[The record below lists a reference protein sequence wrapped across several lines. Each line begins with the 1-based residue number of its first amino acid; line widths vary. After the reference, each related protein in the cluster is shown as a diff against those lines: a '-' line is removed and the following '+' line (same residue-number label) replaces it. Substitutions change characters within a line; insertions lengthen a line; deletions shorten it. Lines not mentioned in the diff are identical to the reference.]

1 MVQNVFRES
10 IGDIEEIFGETVQ
23 NIVLDYFRGNL
34 SPEETE
40 RRLEQSRLAE
50 EANRQAT
57 AELEKEASALA
68 GHAAFILESIDRSQ
82 RGGRYIRPED
92 MVLYVTDFLHQ
103 RYPGSQI
110 EYDAD
115 STELFSINLNAK
127 ARDALGSFIEQ
138 RRPGRPTRLAGAAIV
153 ARFDP
158 NVEGRTRR
166 PPELIDVSHPLV
178 LWIKAELGTHR
189 SEVIPALAIELDRET
204 AGLDEGLYLFATD
217 LWRLEG
223 IRKLVTLRHTVIGAD
238 LGAVLS
244 EDAGQR
250 LVEAA
255 SEHGHSIDIWMFGDA
270 HEKLVE
276 ALTKCESIIVDKFLQ
291 ETDAFDSENATRVEQ
306 AKQLLH
312 ARADRIIG
320 KLQTILRIS

>member
-1 MVQNVFRES
+1 M
-10 IGDIEEIFGETVQ
+10 
-23 NIVLDYFRGNL
+23 
-34 SPEETE
+34 
-40 RRLEQSRLAE
+40 
-50 EANRQAT
+50 
-57 AELEKEASALA
+57 
-68 GHAAFILESIDRSQ
+68 
-82 RGGRYIRPED
+82 
-92 MVLYVTDFLHQ
+92 
-103 RYPGSQI
+103 
-110 EYDAD
+110 
-115 STELFSINLNAK
+115 
-127 ARDALGSFIEQ
+127 
-138 RRPGRPTRLAGAAIV
+138 AGAAIV

-238 LGAVLS
+238 SGAVLS

-276 ALTKCESIIVDKFLQ
+276 ALTKCKSIIVDKFLQ

-320 KLQTILRIS
+320 KLQTILAHQLTYTDERRRRIVRVTEARLRNAAEDRDKQLARIERQGHVAHSRRPVAGGLIAVGGYRGEREAERRALV